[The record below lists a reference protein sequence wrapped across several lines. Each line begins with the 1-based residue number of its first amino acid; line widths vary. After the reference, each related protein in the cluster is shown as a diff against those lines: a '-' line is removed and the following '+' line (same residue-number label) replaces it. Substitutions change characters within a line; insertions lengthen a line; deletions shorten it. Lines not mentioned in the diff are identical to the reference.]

1 VLLFIVSIL
10 IFGLII
16 GLLGRLIVPGR
27 NHMGLF
33 VTALVGIAGALVG
46 GFIAKLI
53 WKAPATHHLGF
64 LVCEVLGAALI
75 VALVSG
81 GHRRRRVYL

>member
-1 VLLFIVSIL
+1 VLFLILSIV

-16 GLLGRLIVPGR
+16 GGLGRLIVPGH
-27 NHMGLF
+27 NPMGLLMTI
-33 VTALVGIAGALVG
+33 VVGIGGAFVG

-53 WKAPATHHLGF
+53 WPVPAAHHLGIF
-64 LVCEVLGAALI
+64 ICEVLGAALI

-81 GHRRRRVYL
+81 SRRRRVYY